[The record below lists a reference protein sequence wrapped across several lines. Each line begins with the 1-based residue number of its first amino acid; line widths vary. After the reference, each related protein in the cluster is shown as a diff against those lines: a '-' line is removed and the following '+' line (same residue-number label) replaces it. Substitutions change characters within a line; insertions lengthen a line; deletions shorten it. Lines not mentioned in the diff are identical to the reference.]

1 MSHVWLAARKQAGH
15 RHVQRRSGT
24 VIPRNIADLFPC
36 THEDGDT
43 RMTVH
48 VGDAAKCSYKNIMIR
63 TVDTNI
69 VVPAVIAL
77 KFIMTT
83 ILKMDKH
90 VGCCQK

>member
-1 MSHVWLAARKQAGH
+1 
-15 RHVQRRSGT
+15 
-24 VIPRNIADLFPC
+24 
-36 THEDGDT
+36 
-43 RMTVH
+43 MTVH
-48 VGDAAKCSYKNIMIR
+48 VGDTAKCSYKNVMIR

-69 VVPAVIAL
+69 VVPAVDAL